1 MQKNPHMDVAEVI
14 DALLSGAGDV
24 VEVVGPQPQPLSQ
37 QPKPVVVDLTGP
49 PATVSASAPAT
60 ADEEME
66 RAIQLSLKEHD
77 EREQFNKELQGGRG
91 YK

>member
-1 MQKNPHMDVAEVI
+1 MDVNDAIEGLFSGGGDAVEVI
-14 DALLSGAGDV
+14 
-24 VEVVGPQPQPLSQ
+24 GPQPQP
-37 QPKPVVVDLTGP
+37 KPPVVDLTGP
-49 PATVSASAPAT
+49 PAAVAASAPAT

>member
-1 MQKNPHMDVAEVI
+1 MDVAEVI

-24 VEVVGPQPQPLSQ
+24 VEVIGPQPQPPPQ
-37 QPKPVVVDLTGP
+37 QPKPAVVDLTGP
-49 PATVSASAPAT
+49 PATVAASAPAT

-77 EREQFNKELQGGRG
+77 EREQFNNELQGGRG